1 MLEKKIAIDLIT
13 ITENNS
19 VQVRQVKR
27 ILEDGDVLSES
38 FDRWVLSPGDDTSQ
52 QDAKVQ
58 AICNAV
64 WALNG

>member
-13 ITENNS
+13 VTEDNS